1 VPLLELDHVDTRYG
15 DFQALYG
22 VTLHVDEGETF
33 AVIGANGAGKSTLL
47 KTIAG
52 LIRPSAG
59 SVRFDGKD
67 LGHLPAQ
74 KRVAHGISLV
84 PEGRRVF
91 PSLSVHENLLIGA
104 YAGRQGQW
112 NADRVYELLPLLK
125 RLSKKQASSLSGGE
139 QQALAIGR
147 GLMSNPRLLIV
158 DELSLGLAPI
168 VIETL
173 YEAVKILPSAGTT
186 VLVVEQ
192 DIAQVMSVSDRL
204 ACFLEG
210 RISLMGRPADLT
222 RDEITEAYFGV
233 C

>member
-1 VPLLELDHVDTRYG
+1 VTLLELDNVDSRYG

-59 SVRFDGKD
+59 SVRFDGND

-112 NADRVYELLPLLK
+112 NTERVYELLPLLK
-125 RLSKKQASSLSGGE
+125 RLAKKQASSLSGGE

-168 VIETL
+168 VVQTL
-173 YEAVKILPSAGTT
+173 YEAVKILPEAGTT

-192 DIAQVMSVSDRL
+192 DIAQVMRVSDRL

-222 RDEITEAYFGV
+222 RDQITEAYFGV